1 MIRLPPRSTR
11 TDTLFPY
18 TTLFRSDLLAEIRTA
33 APYRWIDAA
42 IFGRLLGFVRDGGY
56 ALKSYDRFRRLA
68 PDGHGGWRISHPQ
81 LAAQQR
87 LNAGIIV
94 EAPMADV
101 RFRTGRRL
109 GRAEEYFAITLASGD
124 TFAFAGLTLEV

>member
-1 MIRLPPRSTR
+1 MALACAAP
-11 TDTLFPY
+11 
-18 TTLFRSDLLAEIRTA
+18 FREADLLAEIRTA

-81 LAAQQR
+81 LAAQHR

-94 EAPMADV
+94 EAPMAD
-101 RFRTGRRL
+101 RKSTRL
-109 GRAEEYFAITLASGD
+109 NSSH
-124 TFAFAGLTLEV
+124 